1 MEQYMEIIGQRAKE
15 ASKIMARLSQVE
27 KNRGLL
33 AAAEELRKKT
43 DYILEENKKDV
54 DAAIQSGMKQSL
66 VDRLQLTKERI
77 DAMAV
82 GLEQIAGLEDPVGEV
97 LSMKTRPNGLRIGK
111 KRVPLGVIGIIYES
125 RPNVTADAFGL
136 CFKTGNATILR
147 GGSDAIHSNKAV
159 TVVIKDALC
168 KLKLPQDAMILVE
181 DTSREMVTEMMQL
194 R

>member
-1 MEQYMEIIGQRAKE
+1 MEIIGQRAKE
-15 ASKIMARLSQVE
+15 ASKMMARLSQVE

-111 KRVPLGVIGIIYES
+111 KRVPLGVVGIIYES

-136 CFKTGNATILR
+136 CFKNGNATILR
-147 GGSDAIHSNKAV
+147 G
-159 TVVIKDALC
+159 
-168 KLKLPQDAMILVE
+168 
-181 DTSREMVTEMMQL
+181 
-194 R
+194 

>member
-111 KRVPLGVIGIIYES
+111 KRVPLGVIGIIYEVQTECDS
-125 RPNVTADAFGL
+125 GCVR
-136 CFKTGNATILR
+136 
-147 GGSDAIHSNKAV
+147 
-159 TVVIKDALC
+159 AL
-168 KLKLPQDAMILVE
+168 L
-181 DTSREMVTEMMQL
+181 
-194 R
+194 

>member
-1 MEQYMEIIGQRAKE
+1 MEQYMGIIGQRAKE

-82 GLEQIAGLEDPVGEV
+82 WSRLQDW
-97 LSMKTRPNGLRIGK
+97 KTR
-111 KRVPLGVIGIIYES
+111 
-125 RPNVTADAFGL
+125 
-136 CFKTGNATILR
+136 
-147 GGSDAIHSNKAV
+147 
-159 TVVIKDALC
+159 
-168 KLKLPQDAMILVE
+168 
-181 DTSREMVTEMMQL
+181 
-194 R
+194 

>member
-97 LSMKTRPNGLRIGK
+97 FSMKTRPNGLRIGK

-147 GGSDAIHSNKAV
+147 GGSDAIH
-159 TVVIKDALC
+159 C
-168 KLKLPQDAMILVE
+168 Q
-181 DTSREMVTEMMQL
+181 
-194 R
+194 

>member
-159 TVVIKDALC
+159 TVVIKDAA
-168 KLKLPQDAMILVE
+168 P
-181 DTSREMVTEMMQL
+181 
-194 R
+194 